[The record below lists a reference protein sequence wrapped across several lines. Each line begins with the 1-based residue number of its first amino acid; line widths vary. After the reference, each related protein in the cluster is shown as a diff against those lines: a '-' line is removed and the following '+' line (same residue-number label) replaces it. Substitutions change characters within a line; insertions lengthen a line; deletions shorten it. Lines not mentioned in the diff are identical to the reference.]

1 MTHIEFIRSNFKVLA
16 ETKNAIFFEAYGELC
31 CEING
36 ASFHCESVEE
46 FYEMVELF
54 GDDSFEE

>member
-1 MTHIEFIRSNFKVLA
+1 MTHRDFIKANFIVLA
-16 ETKNAIFFEAYGELC
+16 ETKNAIFFDAYGEKC

-36 ASFHCESVEE
+36 ADFSCSSIEE
-46 FYEMVELF
+46 FWEMVETF